1 MRKLFLIACLFLVG
15 TAAQAQ
21 NDSIVKKGRAVKT
34 KLILITKDGQE
45 CPVWKLPDGKYY
57 INRKNKKT
65 GKRYKYF
72 LKLDTD

>member
-34 KLILITKDGQE
+34 KLILLTKDGQE

-57 INRKNKKT
+57 GSQENT
-65 GKRYKYF
+65 GDPERIRRIIF
-72 LKLDTD
+72 RV